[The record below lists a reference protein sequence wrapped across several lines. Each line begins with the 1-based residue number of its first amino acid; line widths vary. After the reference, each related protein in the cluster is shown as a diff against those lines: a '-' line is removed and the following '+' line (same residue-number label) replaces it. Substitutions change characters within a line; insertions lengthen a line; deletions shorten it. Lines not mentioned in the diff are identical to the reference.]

1 VATYLLQLL
10 IVKHKRAHNAP
21 PIDAHATTSDFALPN
36 DHMPPAVKTLL
47 INLDRSPDRLQNM
60 TARLARIGLEWER
73 VPGIDGKA
81 LDLANDPRVSLP
93 DYRRLHGKALN
104 PSEVGCYLS
113 HIAACT
119 QFLSD
124 PSAKYALILE
134 DDVDFADDFQQVL
147 DDLVGVEHDWD
158 MVKLSGFHSGTPVR
172 PKYAVGQARRLCVM
186 LSRHTGAAAYLIN
199 RRMAHIY
206 VNQLLP
212 MRVPYDHAF
221 DKGWEW
227 DVKLRMVAPLPTALS
242 WEPTTMLSGQSNPY
256 RRLPWHQRLGTYA
269 YRARTEAMRGI
280 YGLSQWLKG

>member
-1 VATYLLQLL
+1 MA
-10 IVKHKRAHNAP
+10 
-21 PIDAHATTSDFALPN
+21 
-36 DHMPPAVKTLL
+36 
-47 INLDRSPDRLQNM
+47 
-60 TARLARIGLEWER
+60 ARLARIGLEWER

-93 DYRRLHGKALN
+93 EYRRLHGKALN

-124 PSAKYALILE
+124 PLAKYALILE

-199 RRMAHIY
+199 RRMAQIY
-206 VNQLLP
+206 VTQLLP
-212 MRVPYDHAF
+212 MRLPYDHAF

-227 DVKLRMVAPLPTALS
+227 NVKLRLVVPLPTALS
-242 WEPTTMLSGQSNPY
+242 WEPSTIMPIGVTPY
-256 RRLPWHQRLGTYA
+256 KRLPWHRRMATYRYRLLNELE
-269 YRARTEAMRGI
+269 RAR
-280 YGLSQWLKG
+280 YGLCQWLRG